1 MKKRKKLFI
10 IILFL
15 LIFLILFIFS
25 SMKYDFLQ
33 EDLIFFQFFN
43 TVNQSA
49 DRSQFIF
56 DVQYK
61 NLKLKDINL
70 LQTVNNKTL
79 VYEKIAPGTSG
90 GFDILI
96 SSQEKMNYK
105 ITFESENV
113 KPSNLK
119 FYTSEDNRKYDS
131 LEELGNTLEGIILEN
146 EEKKIYINWEWPY
159 EINKQSNEKDTI
171 DANRIR
177 KYNFSICVKGY

>member
-1 MKKRKKLFI
+1 M
-10 IILFL
+10 
-15 LIFLILFIFS
+15 FLILSIFS

-33 EDLIFFQFFN
+33 QDLIFFQFFN
-43 TVNQSA
+43 TVNA

-56 DVQYK
+56 DVQYR

-79 VYEKIAPGTSG
+79 VYGKIAPGTSG

-96 SSQEKMNYK
+96 NSKEKINYK

-119 FYTSEDNRKYDS
+119 FYTSQDNRKYDS
-131 LEELGNTLEGIILEN
+131 LEELGNTLDGMISEN
-146 EEKKIYINWEWPY
+146 QKKKIHINWEWSY
-159 EINKQSNEKDTI
+159 EINKQSNDKDTI
-171 DANRIR
+171 DAKRIR